1 MFKGFN
7 QRGFSF
13 SSIPTNTVS
22 SLNSAYNVSGCT
34 FWLDASYG
42 LNTQT
47 NLAAVTSWVDKI
59 SNTRF
64 YQNTASYQPRYITS
78 DSNFNNLPTV
88 DFSVDSNRFLASDV
102 FANVGNCIVFVARYS
117 VLQGTNE
124 LLTLGGSDS
133 FFYSSYLLAG
143 NGSSSY
149 TGIGQRNASTGIV
162 VCGTTENTNTKIGII
177 QKNKIYVN
185 NTEEWSGTIADMF
198 NIKNI
203 GGRAGANVYGQIAE
217 VLFFNKL
224 LTVQEVDIISTG
236 LNQKYA
242 IY

>member
-64 YQNTASYQPRYITS
+64 YQNTASYQPRYIAS
-78 DSNFNNLPTV
+78 DSNFNSLPTV
-88 DFSVDSNRFLASDV
+88 DFSVDSNRLLASDV
-102 FANVGNCIVFVARYS
+102 FAKVGNCIVFVARYS
-117 VLQGTNE
+117 SLGTYNE
-124 LLTLGGSDS
+124 LLAAGTGDYPASSYFLGGTASGANGVGVRDQT
-133 FFYSSYLLAG
+133 FGVVSS
-143 NGSSSY
+143 
-149 TGIGQRNASTGIV
+149 
-162 VCGTTENTNTKIGII
+162 GTTENSNTKIGII

-185 NTEEWSGTIADMF
+185 NTEEWSGTIANMF
-198 NIKNI
+198 DLKNV
-203 GGRAGANVYGQIAE
+203 GGRATSNVYGQIAE